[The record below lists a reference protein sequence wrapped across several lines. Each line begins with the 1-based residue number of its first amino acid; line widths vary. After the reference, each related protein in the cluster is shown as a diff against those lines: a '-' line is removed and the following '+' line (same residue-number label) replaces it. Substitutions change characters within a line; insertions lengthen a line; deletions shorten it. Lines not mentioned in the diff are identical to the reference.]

1 LEIRSKDFLEEINNS
16 DILCIDSPILIY
28 HLEKVKPYDE
38 LTRILIKKIAD
49 SHTSCIIS
57 ALTITE
63 LLTKPFRLK
72 DDKKVALFEEFI
84 KSMPNTTVKP
94 IDYEI
99 SKKAASLRAD
109 HNLRTPDSLILSTA
123 INSRSELFITNDIAL
138 KKIKMDELKTIVL
151 DDYIES

>member
-1 LEIRSKDFLEEINNS
+1 MEIRSKDFLDEINNS
-16 DILCIDSPILIY
+16 DILCIDSLILIY

-49 SHTSCIIS
+49 NNTSCVIS

-72 DDKKVALFEEFI
+72 DDMKVALFEEFI
-84 KSMPNTTVKP
+84 KSMPNTTVKS

-99 SKKAASLRAD
+99 SKKAASLRAA
-109 HNLRTPDSLILSTA
+109 HNLRTPDALILSTA
-123 INSRSELFITNDIAL
+123 IDSRAKIFITNDIAL
-138 KKIKMDELKTIVL
+138 KKIKIDDLKTVVL
-151 DDYIES
+151 DDYLEP

>member
-1 LEIRSKDFLEEINNS
+1 MEIKSEQFLKKIAGS
-16 DILCIDSPILIY
+16 DILCIDSPVLIY

-49 SHTSCIIS
+49 NQTSCIIS
-57 ALTITE
+57 AMTITE

-72 DDKKVALFEEFI
+72 DDKKIALFEEFI
-84 KSMPNTTVKP
+84 GSLPNTTVKS

-123 INSRSELFITNDIAL
+123 VKTRSKLFITNDIAL
-138 KKIKMDELKTIVL
+138 KKIKTDNLKILIL
-151 DDYIES
+151 DDYLGS

>member
-1 LEIRSKDFLEEINNS
+1 MEIKSEQFLKEIAGS
-16 DILCIDSPILIY
+16 DILCIDSPVLIY

-49 SHTSCIIS
+49 NQTSCIIS

-72 DDKKVALFEEFI
+72 DDKKIALFEEFI
-84 KSMPNTTVKP
+84 GSLPNTTVKS

-109 HNLRTPDSLILSTA
+109 YNLRTPDSLILSTA
-123 INSRSELFITNDIAL
+123 VKTGSKLFITNYIAL
-138 KKIKMDELKTIVL
+138 KKIKTDNLKILIL
-151 DDYIES
+151 DDYLAS